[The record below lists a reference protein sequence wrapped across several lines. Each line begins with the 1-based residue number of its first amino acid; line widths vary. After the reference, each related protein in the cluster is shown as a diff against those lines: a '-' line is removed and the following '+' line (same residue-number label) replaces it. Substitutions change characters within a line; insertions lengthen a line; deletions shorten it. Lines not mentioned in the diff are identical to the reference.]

1 MRGIGP
7 AVGIPLFLSFLSCAG
22 SPAPLEQLP
31 FAAGG
36 RKPWEAPREIE
47 VLSWNL
53 GFGGLGEGAEF
64 YPDGGRRLIPS
75 SRRDVLRYVAGI
87 GAFLDQ
93 AEADLFLLQE
103 AARPSAVNRRVDLL
117 AELSARACRGA
128 GWPGPE
134 VSIPFPRV
142 SVGPATFAPGPPR
155 AVERVALPGAKRWH
169 AYHLLVARFPVAG
182 AAGELV
188 LANVHLSAFDE
199 GALLRRRQLEA
210 VTAFRQAEALRGQ
223 LRGARRGPN
232 LLLAETRFP
241 HTTAERFLFW
251 IHPLPESFPPPGWRL
266 AADDAVPTVRT
277 LERAYARG
285 ENYTAV
291 IDGFV
296 VSPHVCVLEGCGP
309 LTWTSA
315 SPTTN
320 RCRCACVWIEALG
333 QEGLQETRRCGS
345 PPLSPAIRGTLGYDA
360 AAPLSALGPQ
370 VDDPIGF
377 GDHIEVVFDD
387 YHGVPGIHETV
398 EDADELLN
406 VRHVQADRRL
416 VQHVEAAAPGASLG
430 QLGHELDPLGLP
442 AA

>member
-1 MRGIGP
+1 MHGIGP

-87 GAFLDQ
+87 GAFLGQ

-117 AELSARACRGA
+117 AELSARL
-128 GWPGPE
+128 PGRWLAWSPE

-210 VTAFRQAEALRGQ
+210 VTAFLEAEALRGSYVV
-223 LRGARRGPN
+223 LGGDWN

-241 HTTAERFLFW
+241 HTTAERYLFW

-266 AADDAVPTVRT
+266 AADDARAHGAHPGASVRSGRKLHGGHRRLRGVAERERAGGADRRPGLPLLRPPTGVGAPASGLKRSARKRFRKRAVCEPARATRPARRT
-277 LERAYARG
+277 LGHDPAA
-285 ENYTAV
+285 AV
-291 IDGFV
+291 
-296 VSPHVCVLEGCGP
+296 
-309 LTWTSA
+309 A
-315 SPTTN
+315 
-320 RCRCACVWIEALG
+320 ALG
-333 QEGLQETRRCGS
+333 
-345 PPLSPAIRGTLGYDA
+345 A
-360 AAPLSALGPQ
+360 Q
-370 VDDPIGF
+370 VDDPVRL
-377 GDHIEVVFDD
+377 GDHVQVVLDD
-387 YHGVPGIHETV
+387 HHRVARVHQPVQHP
-398 EDADELLN
+398 DQLLH
-406 VRHVQADRRL
+406 VGHVQADGRL
-416 VQHVEAAAPGASLG
+416 VEDVQGAARRRASW
-430 QLGHELDPLGLP
+430 P
-442 AA
+442 AR